1 MFTLRL
7 STKEGL
13 ITMNTRSNKF
23 MLLGLELMLVCIY
36 IQGEPGIKFY
46 GSELFIG
53 VFGFILVGIG
63 FFMKN
68 KEQ

>member
-23 MLLGLELMLVCIY
+23 MLLGLALMLVCIY
-36 IQGEPGIKFY
+36 IQGEPGIKLY
-46 GSELFIG
+46 GNELFIG
-53 VFGFILVGIG
+53 LFGFILVGIG
-63 FFMKN
+63 FFMEN